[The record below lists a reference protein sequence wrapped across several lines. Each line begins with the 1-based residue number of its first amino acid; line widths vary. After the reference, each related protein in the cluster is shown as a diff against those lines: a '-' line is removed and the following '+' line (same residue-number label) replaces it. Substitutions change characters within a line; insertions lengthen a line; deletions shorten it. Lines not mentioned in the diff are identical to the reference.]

1 MKNKIEPVS
10 KAANNQESRPTLIPT
25 SKEIVEN
32 YIKLLSHILDEDS
45 DAEWLEEKRSM
56 LDARNNLGASIPFN
70 GIV

>member
-10 KAANNQESRPTLIPT
+10 KAAKNQESRPTLIPT

-56 LDARNNLGASIPFN
+56 LDARSNLGASIPFN